1 MFFLIVLSL
10 ILNSSLPFTY
20 ITAKSLSI
28 DSQQL
33 AKRWQ
38 ANQEGRIY

>member
-10 ILNSSLPFTY
+10 ILPF

>member
-1 MFFLIVLSL
+1 MFFLVVASL
-10 ILNSSLPFTY
+10 ILNASLPFY
-20 ITAKSLSI
+20 FITAKSLSI